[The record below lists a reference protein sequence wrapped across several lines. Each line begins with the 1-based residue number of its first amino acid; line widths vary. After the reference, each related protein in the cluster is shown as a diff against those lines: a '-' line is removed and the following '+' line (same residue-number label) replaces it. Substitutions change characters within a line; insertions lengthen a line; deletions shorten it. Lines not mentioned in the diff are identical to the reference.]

1 MVSNLSQAHVL
12 NSPAAITK
20 LMALAERAR
29 ERIPFYRESL
39 APIDFSTPD
48 LSLSALPLLE
58 KSSARQAGEA
68 MVRPEFLEERPG
80 TFTAFTSGST
90 GMPLRLIRTK
100 IEMQPS
106 VRAFWRARAAIFPDV
121 LNATGVLVNEFGWP
135 ADKIKPK
142 PGLIRIPMAGYTREN
157 YLDKLISLHPRW
169 LSGSPA
175 LLSLLVENMLRY
187 NRRFQTRLAFVE
199 STSDCLEYEMRTRL
213 AEFFECPVV
222 NQYGC
227 EELLTIAYECPKGKM
242 HLFDN
247 CVVAELLPLPESNEY
262 ELVASTL
269 ILETMPFI
277 RYRLGDGIQLEENH
291 CTCGNTA
298 PILGQIQGRTSDL
311 IAGTVLSGHVIFSQ
325 FMHAILKQTKL
336 TSLLRYQIHQ
346 TAMNDFLVLLQLEDL
361 ASPQKSEHLQIIST
375 AFRAAIKEGKPQWT
389 FTFECVDHIALTPGG
404 KVQYF
409 VCHI

>member
-1 MVSNLSQAHVL
+1 MISNLSQARVL
-12 NSPAAITK
+12 NSPVAITR

-29 ERIPFYRESL
+29 EQVPFYRESL
-39 APIDFSTPD
+39 AAIDFSRPD

-58 KSSARQAGEA
+58 KSCARQAGEA
-68 MVRPEFLEERPG
+68 MVRPEFLKERPG
-80 TFTAFTSGST
+80 TSVRFTSGST
-90 GMPLRLIRTK
+90 GMPLRLVRTK

-121 LNATGVLVNEFGWP
+121 LNTTGVFVNEFGLP
-135 ADKIKPK
+135 HDKIKPK
-142 PGLIRIPMAGYTREN
+142 PGLLKVPMAGYTKED
-157 YLDKLISLHPRW
+157 YLDTLIGLRPRW
-169 LSGSPA
+169 LSGSPG
-175 LLSLLVENMLRY
+175 LLSLLAENMMRS

-199 STSDCLEYEMRTRL
+199 SNSDCLSHEMRTRL

-227 EELLTIAYECPKGKM
+227 EELLTIAYECPQGKM
-242 HLFDN
+242 HLFDH
-247 CVVAELLPLPESNEY
+247 CVVVELLPLPESDAY

-277 RYRLGDGIQLEENH
+277 RYRLGDSIQPEENH

-298 PILGQIQGRTSDL
+298 PILGQVQGRTSDL
-311 IAGTVLSGHVIFSQ
+311 IAGTILSGHVLFSQ
-325 FMHAILKQTKL
+325 LMHAALQQAGL

-346 TAMNDFLVLLQLEDL
+346 TAINDFLVLLQLEDL
-361 ASPQKSEHLQIIST
+361 PHQQKTEHFQIIST
-375 AFRAAIKEGKPQWT
+375 ALRAVIEEKKSQWT
-389 FTFECVDHIALTPGG
+389 LTFECVDQIALTPRG

-409 VCHI
+409 IRHV